1 MYKSDVVKNF
11 RPMSTIERFNV
22 RDTSGAM
29 GINEMLKANGGA
41 LDIEMVKNFITCE
54 VHNDAI
60 SRGDKDYINHFLVT
74 AEGEMYY
81 TSSDTLAQ
89 DIEAICELVS
99 DCEVESGKKVEAF
112 SIRVKEYPSKNNQQG
127 FMKAS
132 LKAII
137 YEGGEI
143 ES

>member
-1 MYKSDVVKNF
+1 MYKSDIVKNF

-29 GINEMLKANGGA
+29 GINEMLKANGGV
-41 LDIEMVKNFITCE
+41 LDIDMVKNFITCK
-54 VHNDAI
+54 VHNDAV
-60 SRGDKDYINHFLVT
+60 SRGDKDYINYFLVT
-74 AEGEMYY
+74 AESEMYH
-81 TSSDTLAQ
+81 TSSDTLAE

-99 DCEVESGKKVEAF
+99 DCEAESGKKVEAF

>member
-1 MYKSDVVKNF
+1 MYKSDVVRNF
-11 RPMSTIERFNV
+11 RPLSTIERFNV

-29 GINEMLKANGGA
+29 GINEMLKANGGE
-41 LDIEMVKNFITCE
+41 LDIEMVKNFITCA

-74 AEGEMYY
+74 AEGDMYY

-89 DIEAICELVS
+89 DIDAICDLVT

>member
-11 RPMSTIERFNV
+11 RPLSTIERFNV

-41 LDIEMVKNFITCE
+41 LDIEMVTNFITCE

-60 SRGDKDYINHFLVT
+60 SLGDKDYINHFLVT

-89 DIEAICELVS
+89 DIDAICDLVT
-99 DCEVESGKKVEAF
+99 DCEVDSGKKVKAF
-112 SIRVKEYPSKNNQQG
+112 SIRVKEYPSKNNPQG

>member
-29 GINEMLKANGGA
+29 GINEMLKANGGV
-41 LDIEMVKNFITCE
+41 LDIEMVKNYITCE

-60 SRGDKDYINHFLVT
+60 LRGDKDYINHFLVT
-74 AEGEMYY
+74 EDGEMYY

-89 DIEAICELVS
+89 DIDAICELVS
-99 DCEVESGKKVEAF
+99 DCEAESGKNVEAF

>member
-1 MYKSDVVKNF
+1 MYKSNVVRNF
-11 RPMSTIERFNV
+11 RQLSTIERFNV

-54 VHNDAI
+54 VHNDAN

-74 AEGEMYY
+74 ADGEMLY
-81 TSSDTLAQ
+81 TSSDTLAG
-89 DIEAICELVS
+89 DIEAICELVD
-99 DCEVESGKKVEAF
+99 DCEAESGKKVEAF
-112 SIRVKEYPSKNNQQG
+112 TIRVKEYPSKNNQQG

>member
-1 MYKSDVVKNF
+1 MYKSNVVRNF
-11 RPMSTIERFNV
+11 RPLSTIERFNV

-29 GINEMLKANGGA
+29 GINEMLRENGGA

-74 AEGEMYY
+74 ADGEMLY

-89 DIEAICELVS
+89 DIQAICELVS
-99 DCEVESGKKVEAF
+99 ECEEENGKKVEAF

-127 FMKAS
+127 FMKAT

>member
-11 RPMSTIERFNV
+11 RPLSTIERFNV

-29 GINEMLKANGGA
+29 GINEMLKANDGA

-54 VHNDAI
+54 VHNDAV
-60 SRGDKDYINHFLVT
+60 SRGDKDYINYFLIT
-74 AEGEMYY
+74 AESEMFY

-99 DCEVESGKKVEAF
+99 DCEAESGKKVEAF